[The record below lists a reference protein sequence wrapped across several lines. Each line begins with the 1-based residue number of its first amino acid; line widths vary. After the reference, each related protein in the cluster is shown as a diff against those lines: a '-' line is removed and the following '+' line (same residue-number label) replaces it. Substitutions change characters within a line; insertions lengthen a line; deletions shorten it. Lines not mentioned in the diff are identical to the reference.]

1 MPMTVYTWTLCGE
14 RHLEDGVWH
23 SIEESR
29 VIGVKKGNP
38 HVDACWTLYV
48 NVSFDTRIKK
58 KKRLVRSYCV
68 IFQND
73 TRSCYYGF
81 QKFNG
86 SV

>member
-58 KKRLVRSYCV
+58 KNV
-68 IFQND
+68 
-73 TRSCYYGF
+73 
-81 QKFNG
+81 
-86 SV
+86 